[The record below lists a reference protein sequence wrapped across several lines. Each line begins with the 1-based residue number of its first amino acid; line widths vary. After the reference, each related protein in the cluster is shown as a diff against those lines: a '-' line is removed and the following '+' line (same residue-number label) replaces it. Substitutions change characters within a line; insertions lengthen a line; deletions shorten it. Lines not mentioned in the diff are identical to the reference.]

1 MGADGVDVE
10 KIVELLLE
18 ARLVNPPKQES
29 GKPSRAEFISR
40 RLQGENS
47 RTTCPVE
54 TAPGH
59 MRKCAPESA
68 SEQSRPVGSWLEP
81 RLERTCFQFFAK
93 AFINR
98 RPPVSQFVEK
108 SVLRVNNG

>member
-1 MGADGVDVE
+1 MESVGGVLDGGDGVEGLTVGADGVDVE

-47 RTTCPVE
+47 RTT
-54 TAPGH
+54 
-59 MRKCAPESA
+59 
-68 SEQSRPVGSWLEP
+68 
-81 RLERTCFQFFAK
+81 
-93 AFINR
+93 
-98 RPPVSQFVEK
+98 
-108 SVLRVNNG
+108 